1 MKRKFGL
8 FLSMLLLAISP
19 YSFQSNNIITKNLNV
34 LSSVY
39 AAPMYAPTDPVSPG
53 SAWTYGDFIY
63 NNNWVRGL
71 SPEGEAK
78 LVAQDG
84 YIEFPN
90 INPLN
95 GTTITEVYGSAYSF
109 RDAKKVKLPDNLETI
124 ATSFLSDSDIK
135 EFTVPGRVS
144 SIRYNAFDNRFDT
157 KKIEKL
163 EFDNSNP
170 SGSLEIGEW
179 AFNANAIEGDMVLPE
194 KADFKIKNY
203 AFYGNQ
209 IKNLTLPSNPIE
221 FGYVSFARNKIENVY
236 NFNPKVSSDSDERG
250 IFSENEIKNI
260 SFDKTSSDITKIFE
274 KMLEY
279 NQLKSLEIPSRIVT
293 IEEDALKENKGWYN
307 DNKKVALYIKDNGQY
322 YLNNDTIDDSNAQD
336 YTINPVL
343 VNFQIQ
349 DKDTLPQE
357 IKDKTELNI
366 KRIRSNSDDKDITA
380 RITEDY
386 ENFKLGDK
394 LELTSDVE
402 GYKLSLLDDSNQ
414 ITLDPNNTDIVQ
426 DTSYGDGY
434 EVGYK
439 KADIK
444 VKYQA
449 LPVELKIELVKLVN
463 GAEQAITSAPNVT
476 VKVDGAEQTVTQGT
490 TLNAKYADEVEI
502 TPTNNTSY
510 TVDKVEG
517 ADKDNDIY
525 KISLKGTNVNQA
537 QDKYTKTI
545 KIIYK
550 EVVQGGSGETDG
562 GGGTTPVNPTTPTNP
577 ANPTTPTNPA
587 TPNTP
592 NNTTNT
598 GTSETTPVNPTVPG
612 SQVNPTTPTIANEE
626 RTTTP
631 TYQIDELPDPNSPN
645 APDRIVVSDE
655 DGVPLGT
662 YTKRINPDGTFE
674 YVDEDGVPL
683 GATKLVKTGDE
694 FPQMPLTIAS
704 ILSGLGLILIKRKRR

>member
-39 AAPMYAPTDPVSPG
+39 ATSSSMLNMSHSVTSNSSIVVTADTPVRAG
-53 SAWTYGDFIY
+53 SDWTYGDFAWRDNFGTFLIGK
-63 NNNWVRGL
+63 VRGL
-71 SPEGEAK
+71 SNRGVNK
-78 LVAQDG
+78 LATTGGNID
-84 YIEFPN
+84 FPDKDLYGN
-90 INPLN
+90 DITVLENYD
-95 GTTITEVYGSAYSF
+95 TIMYNDLISLKGVSEHSIYS
-109 RDAKKVKLPDNLETI
+109 VTLPANLETI
-124 ATSFLSDSDIK
+124 GGNFFKNQNITQIDFPSTL
-135 EFTVPGRVS
+135 
-144 SIRYNAFDNRFDT
+144 
-157 KKIEKL
+157 KKIGFKAFEGNKIENL
-163 EFDNSNP
+163 TIPESVNF
-170 SGSLEIGEW
+170 IGPR
-179 AFNANAIEGDMVLPE
+179 AFRD
-194 KADFKIKNY
+194 
-203 AFYGNQ
+203 NQ
-209 IKNLTLPSNPIE
+209 ISNLTLPSNTVKYNMEVFRGNKIINLNSSFNPDALASADDMYE
-221 FGYVSFARNKIENVY
+221 DDKDDPYYGGDRLFMNNELKNVSFEGIPSNITEISTQMLMY
-236 NFNPKVSSDSDERG
+236 NH
-250 IFSENEIKNI
+250 
-260 SFDKTSSDITKIFE
+260 
-274 KMLEY
+274 
-279 NQLKSLEIPSRIVT
+279 LKSLELPKRFNAIGSQT
-293 IEEDALKENKGWYN
+293 FKENKGWYN

-349 DKDTLPQE
+349 DKDILPQE

-476 VKVDGAEQTVTQGT
+476 VKVDGAEQTITQGT

-510 TVDKVEG
+510 AVDKVE
-517 ADKDNDIY
+517 
-525 KISLKGTNVNQA
+525 
-537 QDKYTKTI
+537 
-545 KIIYK
+545 
-550 EVVQGGSGETDG
+550 
-562 GGGTTPVNPTTPTNP
+562 
-577 ANPTTPTNPA
+577 
-587 TPNTP
+587 
-592 NNTTNT
+592 
-598 GTSETTPVNPTVPG
+598 
-612 SQVNPTTPTIANEE
+612 
-626 RTTTP
+626 
-631 TYQIDELPDPNSPN
+631 
-645 APDRIVVSDE
+645 
-655 DGVPLGT
+655 
-662 YTKRINPDGTFE
+662 
-674 YVDEDGVPL
+674 
-683 GATKLVKTGDE
+683 
-694 FPQMPLTIAS
+694 
-704 ILSGLGLILIKRKRR
+704 